1 MTSECHH
8 PVLLEGKNYWCEA
21 EASRVGILVDGDD
34 YYRAFYEACQKATR
48 YILLA
53 GWQFDTDA
61 CLLRGKDAEGAPLPV
76 TLLAYLDA
84 LCQRNPDLAI
94 YVLAW
99 DFHAVFA
106 LEREWMQ
113 AVRFRWLTSERL
125 QFLFDANHVDGGA
138 HHQKFV
144 VIDGQFSFLG
154 GLDLCDHRW
163 DDRSH
168 HDPNPL
174 RVSRGAPH
182 RPFHDVQAY
191 AASPDLGARLT
202 QLFAARWQSAGG
214 EPLLLDSPTGSFVQY
229 QPPAATP
236 LAAGRVALS
245 RVDPKGA
252 PDGTQHCREITDLTL
267 DAIASARRLIYV
279 ETQYFSSQEIGDA
292 LAARLRATDREPLD
306 VVLVLN
312 EHAETV
318 KEEIAVGLAQAKVIK
333 ELREAVAGSPNH
345 LGIYYTVPHTEGG
358 VEPRHATYIHSKL
371 LIVDDCLMSVGSANL
386 TNRSTCI
393 DTELNLV
400 MEVRGEDAE
409 LMRSIR
415 AARRSLLAEHLGVPD
430 LEQAEGLV
438 AELDERANA
447 RRGRLRQ
454 HPSPTASER
463 DILDVID
470 PMMLPFDPGAPEAD
484 DRSIFVG
491 GVGALWER
499 FISPP
504 DPVDYGDGRRFA

>member
-1 MTSECHH
+1 MTDCNTRI
-8 PVLLEGKNYWCEA
+8 LQADLNYWFEG
-21 EASRVGILVDGDD
+21 EVSRAGILVDGDD
-34 YYRAFYEACQKATR
+34 YYRAFYEAGQRATR
-48 YILLA
+48 SILLA

-61 CLLRGKDAEGAPLPV
+61 CLLRGEEAKAAPLPV

-84 LCQRNPDLAI
+84 LCARNPELRI

-113 AVRFRWLTSERL
+113 EYRFQWLTSERL
-125 QFLFDANHVDGGA
+125 QFLFDSHHVEGGS

-144 VIDGQFSFLG
+144 VIDGQLSFLG

-191 AASPDLGARLT
+191 IVGSSIGARLT
-202 QLFAARWQSAGG
+202 ALFEARWLAAGG
-214 EPLLLDSPTGSFVQY
+214 EPLVLAPPSEPLEDYEPRGST
-229 QPPAATP
+229 A
-236 LAAGRVALS
+236 LAARRVALS
-245 RVDPKGA
+245 RVDPFGA
-252 PDGTQHCREITDLTL
+252 PDGKVGCREITDLTL
-267 DAIASARRLIYV
+267 DAIRAARHLIYI
-279 ETQYFSSQEIGDA
+279 ETQYFSSKEVGDA
-292 LAARLRATDREPLD
+292 LGARLADTTREPLN

-333 ELREAVAGSPNH
+333 ELKEAVSGTQNQ
-345 LGIYYTVPHTEGG
+345 LGIYFTVPRTEPG

-371 LIVDDCLMSVGSANL
+371 LIVDDCFLSVGSANL

-393 DTELNLV
+393 DTELNLAV
-400 MEVRGEDAE
+400 EVREGDRA
-409 LMRSIR
+409 LMESIR
-415 AARRSLLAEHLGVPD
+415 TARRSLLAEHLGMAD
-430 LEQAEGLV
+430 LEQLEGLV
-438 AELDERANA
+438 RELDERA
-447 RRGRLRQ
+447 RERSGRLRI
-454 HPSPTASER
+454 HPSPTESER
-463 DILDVID
+463 DILNVID
-470 PMMLPFDPGAPEAD
+470 PLALPFDPGAPEVA

-491 GVGALWER
+491 GVGRLWDLL
-499 FISPP
+499 ISPP
-504 DPVDYGDGRRFA
+504 DPVDYGEPRRSA